1 MIVLFMSGL
10 VLLPVSAHHK
20 GYRGSLLAIGS
31 ALMLGLSSLYGL
43 FSALAF
49 SVSI

>member
-1 MIVLFMSGL
+1 MVVLFISGL
-10 VLLPVSAHHK
+10 VLLPISAQCK
-20 GYRGSLLAIGS
+20 GYRGGLLAIGS